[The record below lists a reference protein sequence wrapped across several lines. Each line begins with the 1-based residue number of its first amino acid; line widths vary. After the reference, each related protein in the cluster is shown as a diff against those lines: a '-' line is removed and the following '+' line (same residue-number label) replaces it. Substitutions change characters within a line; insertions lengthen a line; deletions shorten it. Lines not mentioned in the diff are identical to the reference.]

1 MKQVQLPYNNGPIL
15 VPLIALITSLGLLFA
30 CSERPVARPPN
41 IVLITVDTLRPDH
54 LSPYD
59 HERETTPFLQELA
72 EVSVVFADTISQSG
86 TTPHSLSSIMT
97 GLFPHTDDLLR
108 TNGPFVVLK
117 RSATSLASVLRE
129 AGFRTHAITSS
140 IQSSKVTGVGLG
152 FETFDGIKVR
162 RKLESSRRRI
172 AMDVTHLAK
181 DWLADQ
187 EAKPDPFFLW
197 LHYLDPHHPYAPP
210 SEYLERFS
218 EDALDRDGETRTYI
232 FDEEHSRNFP
242 LTDRALRDLQLNYDR
257 EIAYLDDALRDLF
270 ESEAR
275 LTLKDS
281 IVIFTA
287 DHGESLGEHRI
298 ITHNDLYQSIVRV
311 PLLIRFPAGAHGGQR
326 IEAPVMLV
334 DLFPTL
340 MAKLD
345 MNPKLQ
351 LRGVDLSPAIERGD
365 ASALNDRLRLSE
377 YGMPALYAGRFKLIE
392 RGERSE
398 LFDLSADP
406 HEQRNLIATLPQHSA
421 NLRKRYSELKTQGP
435 GALPSLPDPL
445 PEITDEM
452 RRELRALGYID
463 E

>member
-1 MKQVQLPYNNGPIL
+1 MKQVQLPYNAWPIL
-15 VPLIALITSLGLLFA
+15 VPLITSLGLLFG

-41 IVLITVDTLRPDH
+41 IVLIAVDTLRPDH
-54 LSPYD
+54 LSPYN
-59 HERETTPFLQELA
+59 HERETTPFLQALA
-72 EVSVVFADTISQSG
+72 RESVVFADTISQSG

-97 GLFPHTDDLLR
+97 GLFPYTDDLLR
-108 TNGPFVVLK
+108 ANGPLVVLK
-117 RSATSLASVLRE
+117 RSAISLASVLRE

-152 FETFDGIKVR
+152 FETFDGIKVER
-162 RKLESSRRRI
+162 ELESSRRRI
-172 AMDVTHLAK
+172 AMDVTSLAK
-181 DWLADQ
+181 DWIADQ
-187 EAKPDPFFLW
+187 VVKPDPFFLW

-210 SEYLERFS
+210 PEYRERFG

-232 FDEEHSRNFP
+232 FDEEHSRDFP

-257 EIAYLDDALRDLF
+257 EIAYMDDALRDLF
-270 ESEAR
+270 ESDAGR
-275 LTLKDS
+275 TLKDS

-311 PLLIRFPAGAHGGQR
+311 PLVIRLPSGAHGGQV

-340 MAKLD
+340 MKMLD
-345 MNPKLQ
+345 VNPKLQ

-365 ASALNDRLRLSE
+365 SSALTDRLRISE
-377 YGMPALYAGRFKLIE
+377 YAMPALYAGRFKLIE

-398 LFDLSADP
+398 LFDLSVDP
-406 HEQRNLIATLPQHSA
+406 DERRNLIAIRPQHSA
-421 NLRKRYSELKTQGP
+421 DLRKRYSELKTRGP
-435 GALPSLPDPL
+435 GALPSVSDPL